1 MATVEDQ
8 RRLVKSVC
16 QRIRQMPWEPLA
28 QKQHNSARDI
38 PARGNIWISRLKFP
52 APASSSVRDALYHVI
67 NHLKS
72 DYHKITPA
80 DETPVLDVG
89 VEFIG
94 ERKGVPSDAPEPDIS
109 DEDKLQALEKE
120 CSSDMTI
127 LYIHG
132 GGL

>member
-1 MATVEDQ
+1 MATAEEQ

-16 QRIRQMPWEPLA
+16 QQIRQMPWEPLA
-28 QKQHNSARDI
+28 QKQRNSARDI
-38 PARGNIWISRLKFP
+38 PARGNIWISRVEFP
-52 APASSSVRDALYHVI
+52 APSSPSVRDALYRVI

-72 DYHKITPA
+72 DYHKITPEE
-80 DETPVLDVG
+80 ETPILDVG

-94 ERKGVPSDAPEPDIS
+94 ERRGVASDAPEPDIPE
-109 DEDKLQALEKE
+109 EDKLRALEQE
-120 CSSDMTI
+120 CSSDITI